1 MRSLAGLIVGPSVP
15 GARGQAYSYVLK
27 HVFLFHLVPH
37 RFRFWP
43 KLPQN
48 PASVWMLRN
57 SLDWLLPRCFQTSPC
72 IDHRCRVPP
81 EHEHGQQ
88 GGCSSR
94 PFRKNTLPRKCQQD
108 AVQTSSCLRDLA
120 RSLVARSGMVFWKVF
135 YLKEV
140 TDTWISALPTYVRG
154 FPEEQTC
161 SLY

>member
-15 GARGQAYSYVLK
+15 GARGQAYPYVLK

-37 RFRFWP
+37 QFHFWP

-48 PASVWMLRN
+48 PASVWMLWN
-57 SLDWLLPRCFQTSPC
+57 SFDWLLPKVFPNNTVRWSPLLS
-72 IDHRCRVPP
+72 
-81 EHEHGQQ
+81 
-88 GGCSSR
+88 SSR
-94 PFRKNTLPRKCQQD
+94 AWARPARWLFLQPFPKKYFAEKVPARLRADILLSQRLS
-108 AVQTSSCLRDLA
+108 VQVL
-120 RSLVARSGMVFWKVF
+120 ARSGMVFGKVF